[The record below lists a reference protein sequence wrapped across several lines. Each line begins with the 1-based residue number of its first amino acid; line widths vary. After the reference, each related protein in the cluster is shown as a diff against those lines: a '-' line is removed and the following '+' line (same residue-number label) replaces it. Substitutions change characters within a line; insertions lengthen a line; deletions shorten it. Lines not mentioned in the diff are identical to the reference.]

1 MVADN
6 NIFTRLKRGVTLLWR
21 FEIRDFTLSS
31 LFEGDINLHIKHV
44 VSLERIVLGKRN

>member
-44 VSLERIVLGKRN
+44 VSLERILLGIRN